1 MRRVA
6 FDADQLG
13 RLARPLETHWRE
25 RHWLSPS
32 SGLNPTGGIVLTLKG
47 LLTRYDT
54 MESIDAELATKIRN
68 DILHGAYAEGE
79 RLSEAKLCD
88 THQVSR
94 TPIRLALR
102 ILERES
108 LVRRSDGRGYFVQ
121 SPTVSD
127 IIQAVQVRG
136 HLESLAIRLMAQSP
150 DRHKHLQQ
158 MADAIDTIESLT
170 SLGRLDD
177 DIRWQMQAA
186 NKAFHGAILEGCAND
201 YIGYTCAQ
209 ISHLPM
215 LEVGSMVFDRGVLS
229 SPDQMKRGLFRLQL
243 GNAQHKVM
251 LEAVEKG
258 DAVRAE
264 GMMQEHSHTMIEYIQ
279 MFEKRENGLTVS
291 DLISY
296 SSLTH
301 DATTQPNQD
310 PKIAI

>member
-1 MRRVA
+1 M
-6 FDADQLG
+6 
-13 RLARPLETHWRE
+13 
-25 RHWLSPS
+25 
-32 SGLNPTGGIVLTLKG
+32 TGGMAPPAAPLKCGARAQQYLVLTLKG

-79 RLSEAKLCD
+79 RLSEAKLCE

-150 DRHKHLQQ
+150 ERHKHLPQ
-158 MADAIDTIESLT
+158 MADAIDTIEALA

-186 NKAFHGAILEGCAND
+186 NKLSLIH
-201 YIGYTCAQ
+201 
-209 ISHLPM
+209 ISEPT
-215 LEVGSMVFDRGVLS
+215 R
-229 SPDQMKRGLFRLQL
+229 P
-243 GNAQHKVM
+243 
-251 LEAVEKG
+251 
-258 DAVRAE
+258 
-264 GMMQEHSHTMIEYIQ
+264 Y
-279 MFEKRENGLTVS
+279 
-291 DLISY
+291 
-296 SSLTH
+296 
-301 DATTQPNQD
+301 
-310 PKIAI
+310 